1 LWAARKNAHSW
12 RAFRRVIKESL
23 ENIVED
29 IVADD
34 RTPTG
39 GAFKAVEG

>member
-1 LWAARKNAHSW
+1 M
-12 RAFRRVIKESL
+12 KESL
-23 ENIVED
+23 ENIVDD